1 MPAGRDRKGSA
12 VTDAAELE
20 RPRIRG
26 ASIPAP
32 TVNWRRAMRN
42 QLFMISGLATVAL
55 FAAACGSST
64 SGAGAYGSG
73 PSSPA
78 ASASSPAAA
87 GGQGNNAKTV
97 MLKTRM
103 TSLGTIVTTAGGF
116 TLYWYAPDT
125 STSSRCTGSCA
136 SAWPPVDGHPQA
148 AMGVS
153 LPGTLGTITRPGG
166 AVQVTYQGHPLCLYA
181 ADTAPG
187 MTCSRARRPAV
198 PCRRRASRAAPAA
211 EATGT
216 DP

>member
-1 MPAGRDRKGSA
+1 
-12 VTDAAELE
+12 
-20 RPRIRG
+20 
-26 ASIPAP
+26 
-32 TVNWRRAMRN
+32 MRN

-78 ASASSPAAA
+78 ASASSPTAA

-166 AVQVTYQGHPLCLYA
+166 AVQVTYQGHPLYLYA

-187 MTCSRARRPAV
+187 MTTGNGVGGAWHV
-198 PCRRRASRAAPAA
+198 MLASKASGGSMSSPSQSSSS
-211 EATGT
+211 GGGGYGY
-216 DP
+216 